1 MNHGG
6 LRRGHASGIALLMAA
21 GLVAGCGGGTAAT
34 NAPPPAASPTAA
46 PATPAATVA
55 ASTAASENPY
65 AIVDQ
70 FEGTYAG
77 SWTNTTYGSTGPAQV
92 QVRVQHTAGTIE
104 IRMTLGGNVFGQ
116 PAPAPETITATF
128 TPGQPLSFTSTT
140 FGPTTLAFDV
150 STMTVT
156 FTSNDV
162 PSARVKTFVATAK
175 ITDPKTIQLTYDVT
189 FRDSTP
195 AAHGTATLTR

>member
-1 MNHGG
+1 MQLNASA
-6 LRRGHASGIALLMAA
+6 RGRASILLVA
-21 GLVAGCGGGTAAT
+21 GLVAACGGGTAAT
-34 NAPPPAASPTAA
+34 GTPGTAA
-46 PATPAATVA
+46 T
-55 ASTAASENPY
+55 STAAAATTGPSQAAASAPASSNPF

-77 SWTNTTYGSTGPAQV
+77 TWTNTTFGSTGPAQV
-92 QVRVQHTAGTIE
+92 QLRVHHTAGTIE

-140 FGPTTLAFDV
+140 FGPTTLAFDA
-150 STMTVT
+150 TTLTVT

-175 ITDPKTIQLTYDVT
+175 VTDPKTIDLAYDVT

-195 AAHGTATLTR
+195 TAHGTAKLTR